1 MSEEML
7 LEQVRQ
13 RWEETA
19 KAELNSTSTEIR
31 TKGVGFYRFSKDEE
45 ERQEQMRALKQSRL
59 EVSMKYNKQFRKTF
73 IYSG

>member
-1 MSEEML
+1 L
-7 LEQVRQ
+7 Y
-13 RWEETA
+13 
-19 KAELNSTSTEIR
+19 STEIR